1 MIEVNPN
8 TIEGWYDNRLQ
19 MFQIWQYNSNQLP
32 TYLNKNRKQKQDKNK
47 TTTKGAVW
55 MTVMVIG
62 MFRDLQQQSWWYW
75 LLTTY
80 YNFPADFIRSPTLTQ
95 GMTFLSQDQQYQET
109 EPWSLLAQQNPEE
122 NKEIKKNQEQ
132 TETRHERENK
142 GKRKENREDKN

>member
-19 MFQIWQYNSNQLP
+19 MFQIWQYNSNQLA

-55 MTVMVIG
+55 MTVMVVG

-80 YNFPADFIRSPTLTQ
+80 YNVPTDFIRSPTLMQ

-122 NKEIKKNQEQ
+122 NKEIRKNQEQ
-132 TETRHERENK
+132 TETQHERENK
-142 GKRKENREDKN
+142 GKRKENRER